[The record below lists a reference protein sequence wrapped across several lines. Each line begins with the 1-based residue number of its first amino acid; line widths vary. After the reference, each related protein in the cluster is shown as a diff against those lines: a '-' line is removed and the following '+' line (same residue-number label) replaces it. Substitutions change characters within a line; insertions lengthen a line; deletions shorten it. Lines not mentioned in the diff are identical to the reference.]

1 MLVDT
6 CLTRVIGSDLD
17 PPISAEVE
25 QQLMTAVTSF
35 YGLDIKP
42 EDESSGA
49 LIFENINRVLTTLLL
64 KDTSTL
70 RLERMLTVSDGA
82 LIDFIGTDSC
92 VLLLVLGACPQVC
105 TCR

>member
-1 MLVDT
+1 MSFV
-6 CLTRVIGSDLD
+6 SDLD

-25 QQLMTAVTSF
+25 QSLMTAVTSF
-35 YGLDIKP
+35 YSLDIKP

-70 RLERMLTVSDGA
+70 RLERMLTVSGIRA
-82 LIDFIGTDSC
+82 LVES
-92 VLLLVLGACPQVC
+92 LL
-105 TCR
+105 